1 MIKKL
6 KLNEKEQR
14 GSQRKQKR
22 RSSNGKRKLLVKAQ
36 AIAAKQRKKGATRG
50 RRKRAPVSKRRPV
63 VEDDS
68 FAESESSST
77 EESDKN
83 LDVCP
88 VCGGTEEDSDG
99 GWVACDSCSQWYHIA
114 CAGIPQEPHD
124 EVDSLDWYC
133 SKCSN

>member
-1 MIKKL
+1 MKL
-6 KLNEKEQR
+6 K
-14 GSQRKQKR
+14 
-22 RSSNGKRKLLVKAQ
+22 KAQ
-36 AIAAKQRKKGATRG
+36 AIAAKQRKKGATTRG
-50 RRKRAPVSKRRPV
+50 HGKRAPVSKRRPV

-114 CAGIPQEPHD
+114 CAGIPQELHD

-133 SKCSN
+133 SKCSD

>member
-1 MIKKL
+1 M
-6 KLNEKEQR
+6 
-14 GSQRKQKR
+14 
-22 RSSNGKRKLLVKAQ
+22 
-36 AIAAKQRKKGATRG
+36 
-50 RRKRAPVSKRRPV
+50 

-77 EESDKN
+77 EESEKN

-114 CAGIPQEPHD
+114 CAGIPQDLHD

-133 SKCSN
+133 SKCLD

>member
-1 MIKKL
+1 M
-6 KLNEKEQR
+6 
-14 GSQRKQKR
+14 
-22 RSSNGKRKLLVKAQ
+22 
-36 AIAAKQRKKGATRG
+36 
-50 RRKRAPVSKRRPV
+50 

-99 GWVACDSCSQWYHIA
+99 GWVY
-114 CAGIPQEPHD
+114 
-124 EVDSLDWYC
+124 SL
-133 SKCSN
+133 